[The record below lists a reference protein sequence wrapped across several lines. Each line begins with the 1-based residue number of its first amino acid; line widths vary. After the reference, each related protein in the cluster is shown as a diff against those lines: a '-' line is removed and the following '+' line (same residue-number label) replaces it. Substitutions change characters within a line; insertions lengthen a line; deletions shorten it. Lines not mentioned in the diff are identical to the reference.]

1 MTSLSDHLVFKAHAK
16 MRSRF
21 YIDEQNYNHK
31 IVFLVD
37 RNAGSCSIT
46 NDAENVLDYFK
57 LLYGVD
63 WRVVYKDT
71 DDTWWEI
78 AGNYWGDED
87 KALEFKPWNGLAW
100 DILSR

>member
-1 MTSLSDHLVFKAHAK
+1 
-16 MRSRF
+16 
-21 YIDEQNYNHK
+21 
-31 IVFLVD
+31 VD
-37 RNAGSCSIT
+37 RNTGSCSIT

-78 AGNYWGDED
+78 AGN
-87 KALEFKPWNGLAW
+87 LVNTIEFKPWNGLAW